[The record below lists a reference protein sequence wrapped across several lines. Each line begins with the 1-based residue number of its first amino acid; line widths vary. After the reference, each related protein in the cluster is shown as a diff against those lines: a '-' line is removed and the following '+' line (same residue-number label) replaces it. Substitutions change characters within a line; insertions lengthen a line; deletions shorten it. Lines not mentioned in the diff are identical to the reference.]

1 MEDKILKQKKSR
13 INNSRSKFQRINDI
27 ELSIINL
34 SLVELKLK
42 KISFWHRASAW
53 TCSGTE
59 WRSTMQSTHFSSK
72 TSCSVGPV
80 PYSGG
85 SSTGGGGRGTT
96 SCGHRDQLYNKT
108 FFLITDG
115 ALLG

>member
-1 MEDKILKQKKSR
+1 
-13 INNSRSKFQRINDI
+13 
-27 ELSIINL
+27 
-34 SLVELKLK
+34 
-42 KISFWHRASAW
+42 
-53 TCSGTE
+53 
-59 WRSTMQSTHFSSK
+59 MQSTHFSSK